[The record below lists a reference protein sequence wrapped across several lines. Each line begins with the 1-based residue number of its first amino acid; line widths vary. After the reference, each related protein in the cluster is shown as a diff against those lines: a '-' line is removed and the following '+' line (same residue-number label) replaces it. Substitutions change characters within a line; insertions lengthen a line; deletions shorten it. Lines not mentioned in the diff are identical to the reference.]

1 MWDELWIEREVL
13 PRELL
18 AAVAKAHGAAE
29 EDIEIVDG
37 IATEAPR
44 DARVIVHR
52 IRGAGEFATR
62 IQLSGTGPDDRRV
75 FCARLASALGCKI
88 LGDDGHINPFTF
100 MMYEPGN
107 ATRISVDQTKLEQ
120 NEPVVVG
127 PYVPL
132 PDDESHPT
140 KPIRRYPAPAAHRST
155 RGGQVAYIVNDYMV
169 EGLPRPPMV
178 PWSPEAT
185 EVYNQ
190 LHRLLGTIAFRAAT
204 DEEIA
209 NTRAWSGKLR
219 EAFPDSEKA
228 GWFVVEVL
236 EAATIV
242 LKEAWDPDKPAID
255 VGPRPFS
262 I

>member
-13 PRELL
+13 TRELL
-18 AAVAKAHGAAE
+18 AAVAKAHGTP
-29 EDIEIVDG
+29 EDDVEIVEG
-37 IATEAPR
+37 IATEPPR

-52 IRGAGEFATR
+52 SRGAGEFATR
-62 IQLSGTGPDDRRV
+62 IQVSGTPPDDRRV
-75 FCARLASALGCKI
+75 FCARLASALGCKV

-100 MMYEPGN
+100 MLYEPGN
-107 ATRISVDQTKLEQ
+107 ATRISVDPARLEQ

-140 KPIRRYPAPAAHRST
+140 KPIRRYPTPTAHRST
-155 RGGQVAYIVNDYMV
+155 RGGQVAHIVNDYMV

-178 PWSPEAT
+178 AWSAEMT
-185 EVYNQ
+185 EVYNH
-190 LHRLLGTIAFRAAT
+190 LHRLLGTIAFRVAS

-209 NTRAWSGKLR
+209 NIRAWSSKLR
-219 EAFPDSEKA
+219 EAFPDAEKA

-236 EAATIV
+236 EASAIV
-242 LKEAWDPDKPAID
+242 LTDTWDPDKPGID
-255 VGPRPFS
+255 MRVT
-262 I
+262 

>member
-18 AAVAKAHGAAE
+18 AAVAKAHGTPE
-29 EDIEIVDG
+29 DDIEIVDG
-37 IATEAPR
+37 IATEAAR
-44 DARVIVHR
+44 EARVIVHR
-52 IRGAGEFATR
+52 IRGAGDFATR
-62 IQLSGTGPDDRRV
+62 IQLSGMQPDDRRV
-75 FCARLASALGCKI
+75 FCARLASALGCKL
-88 LGDDGHINPFTF
+88 LGDDGNINPITF

-107 ATRISVDQTKLEQ
+107 ATRVAVDQAKLEQ

-140 KPIRRYPAPAAHRST
+140 KPIRRYPPPAAHRST

-169 EGLPRPPMV
+169 EGLPRPPML
-178 PWSPEAT
+178 PWSPETT
-185 EVYNQ
+185 ELYNN
-190 LHRLLGTIAFRAAT
+190 LHRTLGTIAYRVAT

-209 NTRAWSGKLR
+209 NIKAWSEKLR
-219 EAFPDSEKA
+219 QTFADAEKA
-228 GWFVVEVL
+228 GWFLVEVL
-236 EAATIV
+236 EASMIV
-242 LKEAWDPDKPAID
+242 LKETWNPDKPAIE
-255 VGPRPFS
+255 VPRSFV

>member
-18 AAVAKAHGAAE
+18 AAVAKAHGTPE
-29 EDIEIVDG
+29 DDIEIVDG
-37 IATEAPR
+37 IATQAVRE
-44 DARVIVHR
+44 ARVIVHR
-52 IRGAGEFATR
+52 IRGAGQFATR
-62 IQLSGTGPDDRRV
+62 IQLSGAQPDDRRV
-75 FCARLASALGCKI
+75 FCARLASALGCKL
-88 LGDDGHINPFTF
+88 LGDDGNINPITF

-107 ATRISVDQTKLEQ
+107 ATRIAVDQAKLEQ
-120 NEPVVVG
+120 NEPVIVG
-127 PYVPL
+127 PYVPI

-155 RGGQVAYIVNDYMV
+155 RGGQIAYIVNDYMV

-178 PWSPEAT
+178 TWSPET
-185 EVYNQ
+185 TDLYNN
-190 LHRLLGTIAFRAAT
+190 LHRLLSTVAYRVAT

-209 NTRAWSGKLR
+209 NIKAWSAKLR
-219 EAFPDSEKA
+219 DTFPDAEKA

-236 EAATIV
+236 EASTIV
-242 LKEAWDPDKPAID
+242 LTETWDPDKPAIE
-255 VGPRPFS
+255 VPRSFV

>member
-18 AAVAKAHGAAE
+18 AAVAKAHGTPE

-37 IATEAPR
+37 VATEAVR
-44 DARVIVHR
+44 QARVTVHR
-52 IRGAGEFATR
+52 TRGAGQFATR
-62 IQLSGTGPDDRRV
+62 IQLSGLEPDDRRV
-75 FCARLASALGCKI
+75 FCARLASALGCKL
-88 LGDDGHINPFTF
+88 LGDDGNINPFTF

-107 ATRISVDQTKLEQ
+107 ATRVAVDQTKLEQ
-120 NEPVVVG
+120 NELVIVG

-140 KPIRRYPAPAAHRST
+140 KPIRRYPAPAAHRTT
-155 RGGQVAYIVNDYMV
+155 RGGQIAYIINDYMV

-178 PWSPEAT
+178 PWSAEAT
-185 EVYNQ
+185 DVYNS
-190 LHRLLGTIAFRAAT
+190 LHKLLGTIAFRAAS

-209 NTRAWSGKLR
+209 NVKAWSATLR
-219 EAFPDSEKA
+219 EMFPDQEKA

-236 EAATIV
+236 EAASIV
-242 LKEAWDPDKPAID
+242 LAEPWNPDKPAIEIAKQF
-255 VGPRPFS
+255 V

>member
-18 AAVAKAHGAAE
+18 AAVAKAHGSS
-29 EDIEIVDG
+29 EDEIEIVDG
-37 IATEAPR
+37 IATQAAGR
-44 DARVIVHR
+44 ARVIVHR

-62 IQLSGTGPDDRRV
+62 IQLSGAPPDDRRV
-75 FCARLASALGCKI
+75 FCARLASALGCKV
-88 LGDDGHINPFTF
+88 LGDDGNINPFTF

-107 ATRISVDQTKLEQ
+107 ATRIAVDQAKLEQ

-127 PYVPL
+127 PYVPM

-178 PWSPEAT
+178 TWSVDTT
-185 EVYNQ
+185 ELYNN
-190 LHRLLGTIAFRAAT
+190 LHRLLGTLAYRAAT
-204 DEEIA
+204 PEELA
-209 NTRAWSGKLR
+209 NVKSWSAKLR
-219 EAFPDSEKA
+219 QTFPDAEKA

-236 EAATIV
+236 EASTIV
-242 LKEAWDPDKPAID
+242 LAEPWNPDKPAIE
-255 VGPRPFS
+255 VAR
-262 I
+262 